1 MQMIM
6 TAWVNTREMLEPRSA
21 YNKYSVIVNCHHSFP
36 GGRMSKRSI
45 LSSFAL
51 CVASGEG
58 LGKERE
64 ESVGSLCLI
73 GL

>member
-1 MQMIM
+1 M

-21 YNKYSVIVNCHHSFP
+21 YNKYSVIVNCPYHSFP

>member
-1 MQMIM
+1 M

-21 YNKYSVIVNCHHSFP
+21 YNNYSVIVNCPYHSFP

-51 CVASGEG
+51 CVVSGER